1 MFINDLGGRDL
12 GGRDLGGRD
21 LGGRDLKGRDL
32 RGRYKFLT
40 LLHKNGPIAL
50 VDYSR
55 FPL

>member
-1 MFINDLGGRDL
+1 MFINDL